1 MRALSRLDH
10 IQLVNYR
17 ELFRAAALKLADAE
31 ENMTIIKGGGA
42 RIEAEGVETERSK
55 LGICCDILP
64 EKLARAVRKPDR
76 RRLQER
82 LKTHGFPNAAA
93 GFVAFA

>member
-55 LGICCDILP
+55 LGILP